1 MKVCAV
7 ISEYN
12 PFHAGHLFQIR
23 EILRRMPD
31 CCMISIMSGCFVQR
45 GEPAL
50 WDKYFRAAC
59 AIRAGG
65 PDLVLELPIS
75 AALSSAEGF
84 AEGGV
89 RLAAALGC
97 VTHLSFGCESGTE
110 QTLMQLAQW
119 MDNPIFD
126 DALRS
131 NLTSGVSYAQAA
143 QQAAQALCPD
153 LAPLLASPNDLLA
166 VQYCRAIRKYC
177 PHVQPIAVRRIGAAH
192 DGTPIDDIPS
202 ASYIRSQFHSG
213 NAETAAQLLPAAYR
227 EQALPMRRHSWQ
239 ALAPAVLPY
248 LRRLTPESIATLPGV
263 SEGLEHRFY
272 AACQTAQSL
281 EDLWERTR
289 SRRHPLSRVRRL
301 TLCAYLGLTQDIAAL
316 SPESITVLGMNARGQ
331 QILKAMKKTCPL
343 PVIVKP
349 TQARKLSDSAQRLW
363 NFTVRADDLY
373 YFPSPAGQD
382 WKQTPYIE
390 KQA

>member
-59 AIRAGG
+59 AVRAGG

-126 DALRS
+126 DALRH

-202 ASYIRSQFHSG
+202 ASYIRSQFHGG
-213 NAETAAQLLPAAYR
+213 NAETAVQLLPAAF
-227 EQALPMRRHSWQ
+227 LWQ
-239 ALAPAVLPY
+239 FCYCGPFVRLVFRTIFRKQLANAGAPV
-248 LRRLTPESIATLPGV
+248 ES
-263 SEGLEHRFY
+263 
-272 AACQTAQSL
+272 
-281 EDLWERTR
+281 
-289 SRRHPLSRVRRL
+289 
-301 TLCAYLGLTQDIAAL
+301 
-316 SPESITVLGMNARGQ
+316 
-331 QILKAMKKTCPL
+331 
-343 PVIVKP
+343 
-349 TQARKLSDSAQRLW
+349 
-363 NFTVRADDLY
+363 
-373 YFPSPAGQD
+373 
-382 WKQTPYIE
+382 
-390 KQA
+390 

>member
-7 ISEYN
+7 ITEYN

-50 WDKYFRAAC
+50 WDKYFRASC

-89 RLAAALGC
+89 RLAASLGC

-119 MDNPIFD
+119 MDKPIF
-126 DALRS
+126 AQTLREH
-131 NLTSGVSYAQAA
+131 LASGISYAQAA
-143 QQAAQALCPD
+143 QQTAQTLCPE

-177 PHVQPIAVRRIGAAH
+177 PHIQPIAVRRIGAAH
-192 DGTPIDDIPS
+192 DGTPIDNIPS
-202 ASYIRSQFHSG
+202 ASYIRAQFHAG
-213 NAETAAQLLPAAYR
+213 TVQTAMQLLPPEYR
-227 EQALPMRRHSWQ
+227 EPAVTARRHSWQ
-239 ALAPAVLPY
+239 DLAPAVLPY
-248 LRRLTPESIATLPGV
+248 LRRLTPEYIAQLPGV

-272 AACQTAQSL
+272 AACQVSQSL
-281 EDLWERTR
+281 EELCERTR
-289 SRRHPLSRVRRL
+289 SRRHLLSRVRRL
-301 TLCAYLGLTQDIAAL
+301 TLCAYLGLTQDIAAAPL
-316 SPESITVLGMNARGQ
+316 AFITVLGMNARGQ
-331 QILKAMKKTCPL
+331 QVLKAMKKTCPL

-349 TQARKLSDSAQRLW
+349 TQARKLSDSAQKQW
-363 NFTVRADDLY
+363 NFTVHADDLY

-390 KQA
+390 KPL

>member
-7 ISEYN
+7 ITEYN

-89 RLAAALGC
+89 RLAASLGC

-119 MDNPIFD
+119 MDKPIF
-126 DALRS
+126 AQTLREH
-131 NLTSGVSYAQAA
+131 LASGISYAQAA
-143 QQAAQALCPD
+143 QQTAQTLCSE

-177 PHVQPIAVRRIGAAH
+177 PHIQPIAVRRVGAAH
-192 DGTPIDDIPS
+192 DGTPIDNIPS
-202 ASYIRSQFHSG
+202 ASYIRAQFHAG
-213 NAETAAQLLPAAYR
+213 TVQTAMQLLPPEYR
-227 EQALPMRRHSWQ
+227 AQAVMARRHSWQ
-239 ALAPAVLPY
+239 DLEPAVLPY
-248 LRRLTPESIATLPGV
+248 LRRLTPAYIAQLPGV

-272 AACQTAQSL
+272 AACQASQSL
-281 EDLWERTR
+281 EELWEHTR
-289 SRRHPLSRVRRL
+289 SRRHLLSRVRRL
-301 TLCAYLGLTQDIAAL
+301 TLCAYLGLTQDIAAAPL
-316 SPESITVLGMNARGQ
+316 EFITVLGMNSRGQ
-331 QILKAMKKTCPL
+331 QVLKAMKKTCPL

-349 TQARKLSDSAQRLW
+349 TQARKLSDSAQKQW

-390 KQA
+390 KPL